1 MRIHLPIATH
11 ALALLL
17 LTASVSVHAQTT
29 TTNNPPPPTTTAA
42 SNPPPIQTSTAA
54 APPPPVS
61 DTAVPA
67 VSSAVSSVPVVSS
80 STSSSAPP
88 AQPSQPS
95 GTGTVPSAPLPLTPH
110 GPIQP
115 RFGASAQLLRDQG
128 LILFVGGYGGT
139 WAQSTAAP
147 DGGVVALNV
156 RSAFTVNSNAN
167 WITVQQPV
175 VSTQPNESSPLVGA
189 YGVGVVARGGD
200 VNLGYTGDVFHYVFA
215 QLGPRDGAI
224 PGLFPTTTV
233 YEYMP
238 GVGSIFQGYWNSRSP
253 PGRGRQQTASCL
265 IDPQTVIIHGGVDI
279 TYGVIQQSTW
289 LLSLTQARSTDKQAW
304 LQPQSSAVDPKLM
317 LKDQM
322 MACAGGKAYML
333 GGVRGTE
340 TDSEWAPLDYMFVF
354 EYANTPSD
362 GKWTRTLLLGPS
374 GFPQNRSMAT
384 LTAVSDTQL
393 ILHGGY
399 TQDIDGY
406 YQTANDTW
414 MLDLS
419 KPVAQWSPLSP
430 SPMQRHSHNAIFVN
444 DFIIYAFG
452 TYINGTASQAENIQ
466 RQPQL
471 IAYDV
476 RNDQWGNFPS
486 SAAYTPTNPPP
497 AMSPHAAPT
506 PPPAPAGPAFTLS
519 QPVIYGIAGGGSAL
533 VLIAIITIVWSRHSR
548 KQKQQAEIDHYMTDR
563 LRREDVNPDLAL
575 QGILGSH
582 AAPLGREVGGELKKV
597 IEYKQTG
604 VEQQRVSDDSDEA
617 GTTYKFG
624 MKVALNDDSH
634 KLDPKK
640 TFGHRDSYASGFSGL
655 TYPSGSGVSIG
666 DTDEESEEGEEESA
680 SELGSQ
686 LGSRVG
692 SRSATPLSTNAKNNT
707 PSLVSDA
714 RRKRRALIDNLS
726 KRSSTVP
733 VNEPLKP
740 WEMPGMGI
748 INQTP
753 QPFKSTRAP
762 SRALTPNRDVS
773 ALQRAYTPNDS
784 NHLAVN
790 AKQSRFSLNSSLD
803 SGESGAHLA
812 AAAANGAPFDESQ
825 YMRTLF
831 AQFND
836 QQILESWNSYVGYT
850 GQVYSIQQIASLRV
864 IYGQPQVP
872 ESEESHGSSSNNG
885 GLQSPPSEPAPSSL
899 GGDAK

>member
-1 MRIHLPIATH
+1 MRFPLAAATH

-17 LTASVSVHAQTT
+17 ASVSVHAQSTT
-29 TTNNPPPPTTTAA
+29 TGPLPITSAGSSGA
-42 SNPPPIQTSTAA
+42 PPIQTSTAA
-54 APPPPVS
+54 GPPPAS
-61 DTAVPA
+61 NTGLPA
-67 VSSAVSSVPVVSS
+67 ASSGVSSAVSS
-80 STSSSAPP
+80 TSSSAQP

-156 RSAFTVNSNAN
+156 RSPFTVNSNTN
-167 WITVQQPV
+167 WVTVAQPV

-233 YEYMP
+233 YQYMP

-265 IDPQTVIIHGGVDI
+265 IDPQTVLIHGGVDI

-304 LQPQSSAVDPKLM
+304 LQPQSSAVDAKLM

-322 MACAGGKAYML
+322 MACTGGKAYML

-354 EYANTPSD
+354 EYANTPAD
-362 GKWTRTLLLGPS
+362 GKWTRTQLLGPS

-414 MLDLS
+414 MLDVS

-452 TYINGTASQAENIQ
+452 TYINGTASQAENIE

-476 RNDQWGNFPS
+476 RNDRWGNFPS
-486 SAAYTPTNPPP
+486 SAVYTPTNPPP
-497 AMSPHAAPT
+497 AMPPHAAPT

-519 QPVIYGIAGGGSAL
+519 QPVIYGIAGGGGAL
-533 VLIAIITIVWSRHSR
+533 VLIAIVSIVWSRHSR

-604 VEQQRVSDDSDEA
+604 IEQQRVSDDSDEA
-617 GTTYKFG
+617 GATYKFG

-640 TFGHRDSYASGFSGL
+640 TFGTRDSYASGLSGL

-686 LGSRVG
+686 LGSRIG
-692 SRSATPLSTNAKNNT
+692 SRSGTPLSTNAKNNT

-726 KRSSTVP
+726 KRGSPAVP

-753 QPFKSTRAP
+753 QPFKSARTP

-773 ALQRAYTPNDS
+773 ALQRAYTPND
-784 NHLAVN
+784 HHQLAVN

-812 AAAANGAPFDESQ
+812 AAAASGAPFDEAQ

-872 ESEESHGSSSNNG
+872 ESEESHGSSSNIG
-885 GLQSPPSEPAPSSL
+885 AQSASDPAAHSL
-899 GGDAK
+899 GGDGK